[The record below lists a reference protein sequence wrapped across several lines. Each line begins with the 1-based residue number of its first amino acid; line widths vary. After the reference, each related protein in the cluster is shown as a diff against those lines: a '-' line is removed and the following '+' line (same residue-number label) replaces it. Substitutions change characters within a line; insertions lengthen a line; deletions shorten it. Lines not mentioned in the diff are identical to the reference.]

1 MICQSQQGHQRGLGT
16 LPFLK
21 MTLETES
28 MEVAEEKKVG
38 KEELTVQFTSEK
50 GERIDKMR
58 EKISYHQTGMI
69 NFMQF
74 KIEPSR

>member
-16 LPFLK
+16 WPFLK

-50 GERIDKMR
+50 GWENSWNEKKNFLPSNRNDKFYA
-58 EKISYHQTGMI
+58 I
-69 NFMQF
+69 
-74 KIEPSR
+74 